1 MINSLQDSQVMQNL
15 DEDLFQNYNQYD
27 SVEVSEPMW
36 TNEGVVGGH
45 RLYKIMTGVR
55 GDGQS

>member
-1 MINSLQDSQVMQNL
+1 MQNL

-45 RLYKIMTGVR
+45 RLYKIMTVVR